1 MRQEWQPEA
10 VVFVGL
16 QGSGKSTFYLQRFFR
31 THVRINLDML
41 KTRHRETLLLRACIE
56 MQQHF
61 VVDNTNLRLAERTKY
76 IDAARSGGFRI
87 TGYFF
92 LTDVCSSIARN
103 KRRSDSER
111 VPVKGILGAAKRLEP
126 PRLAEGFDTLY
137 SVRIDAFS
145 QFITAPWDA
154 SG

>member
-1 MRQEWQPEA
+1 MKQEWQPEA

-16 QGSGKSTFYLQRFFR
+16 QGSGKSTFYMQRFFR

-56 MQQHF
+56 MKQHF
-61 VVDNTNLRLAERTKY
+61 VVDNTNLRAIDRAKY
-76 IDAARSGGFRI
+76 IETARTGGFRI

-92 LTDVCSSIARN
+92 QVDVRSSLARN
-103 KRRSDSER
+103 ERREGSER

-126 PRLAEGFDTLY
+126 PTLVEGFGMLHT
-137 SVRIDAFS
+137 VAIDA
-145 QFITAPWDA
+145 QGRFIIAPWNGA
-154 SG
+154 